1 MTWVVKECCR
11 RKNEFFF
18 QVQEWQRSMK
28 TEIKLRVHQL
38 NLDVED
44 SEGKQWELPD
54 HCTRFRQREA
64 ILCAI
69 GSEKQEF
76 P

>member
-1 MTWVVKECCR
+1 MNSFSR
-11 RKNEFFF
+11 YKNGNAEY
-18 QVQEWQRSMK
+18 ENRNK
-28 TEIKLRVHQL
+28 INRVHQR
-38 NLDVED
+38 NLDLED
-44 SEGKQWELPD
+44 SEGKQWERPD
-54 HCTRFRQREA
+54 HVQYHRFRQREA